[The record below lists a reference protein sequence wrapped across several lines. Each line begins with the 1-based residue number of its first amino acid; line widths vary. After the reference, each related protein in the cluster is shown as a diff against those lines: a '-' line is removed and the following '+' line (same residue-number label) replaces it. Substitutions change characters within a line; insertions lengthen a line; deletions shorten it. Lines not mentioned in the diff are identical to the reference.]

1 MYLVMVTNAL
11 LRRKLRMFIALLAV
25 AIGATI
31 ISGMITVYKEV
42 PEQMGREFRAY
53 GANLL
58 LLPAN
63 GKTTM
68 EEAAVAPVYDMLKD
82 KEIIGAA
89 PFLYERLKINE
100 SPVLT
105 GGTDFNEIRKVSPY
119 WQINGEMP
127 KENSKENFFEE
138 EARLWAEVYG
148 KQSDKPD
155 LESLQRML
163 ENMNHLLLSL
173 ELPWE
178 RFIPILYR
186 SFALYMRR
194 PDENTNNRK
203 AYQLSAQLMDSV
215 VYLSQHTNLIHHIH
229 LFCNMQIAALEK
241 LKNEKVEIEQTED

>member
-1 MYLVMVTNAL
+1 M
-11 LRRKLRMFIALLAV
+11 
-25 AIGATI
+25 
-31 ISGMITVYKEV
+31 
-42 PEQMGREFRAY
+42 
-53 GANLL
+53 
-58 LLPAN
+58 
-63 GKTTM
+63 
-68 EEAAVAPVYDMLKD
+68 
-82 KEIIGAA
+82 
-89 PFLYERLKINE
+89 
-100 SPVLT
+100 
-105 GGTDFNEIRKVSPY
+105 
-119 WQINGEMP
+119 
-127 KENSKENFFEE
+127 
-138 EARLWAEVYG
+138 AEVYG

>member
-1 MYLVMVTNAL
+1 MDTENALTNA
-11 LRRKLRMFIALLAV
+11 K
-25 AIGATI
+25 
-31 ISGMITVYKEV
+31 
-42 PEQMGREFRAY
+42 
-53 GANLL
+53 
-58 LLPAN
+58 
-63 GKTTM
+63 
-68 EEAAVAPVYDMLKD
+68 
-82 KEIIGAA
+82 
-89 PFLYERLKINE
+89 E
-100 SPVLT
+100 SP
-105 GGTDFNEIRKVSPY
+105 NEI
-119 WQINGEMP
+119 
-127 KENSKENFFEE
+127 FFEE

-186 SFALYMRR
+186 SYMRR

-215 VYLSQHTNLIHHIH
+215 VYLSQNTNLIHHIH

>member
-1 MYLVMVTNAL
+1 METENAL
-11 LRRKLRMFIALLAV
+11 TIA
-25 AIGATI
+25 
-31 ISGMITVYKEV
+31 
-42 PEQMGREFRAY
+42 
-53 GANLL
+53 
-58 LLPAN
+58 
-63 GKTTM
+63 
-68 EEAAVAPVYDMLKD
+68 
-82 KEIIGAA
+82 
-89 PFLYERLKINE
+89 
-100 SPVLT
+100 
-105 GGTDFNEIRKVSPY
+105 
-119 WQINGEMP
+119 

-215 VYLSQHTNLIHHIH
+215 VYLSRNTNLSHHIH

>member
-1 MYLVMVTNAL
+1 MDTENALTNA
-11 LRRKLRMFIALLAV
+11 K
-25 AIGATI
+25 
-31 ISGMITVYKEV
+31 
-42 PEQMGREFRAY
+42 
-53 GANLL
+53 
-58 LLPAN
+58 
-63 GKTTM
+63 
-68 EEAAVAPVYDMLKD
+68 
-82 KEIIGAA
+82 
-89 PFLYERLKINE
+89 E
-100 SPVLT
+100 SP
-105 GGTDFNEIRKVSPY
+105 NEF
-119 WQINGEMP
+119 
-127 KENSKENFFEE
+127 FFEE

-155 LESLQRML
+155 LEHLQRML

-215 VYLSQHTNLIHHIH
+215 VYLSQNTNLIHHIH

-241 LKNEKVEIEQTED
+241 LQNEKLQNEKVETEKVETEKQEIETQGDEIQETKKQEVEK

>member
-1 MYLVMVTNAL
+1 METENAL
-11 LRRKLRMFIALLAV
+11 TIA
-25 AIGATI
+25 
-31 ISGMITVYKEV
+31 
-42 PEQMGREFRAY
+42 
-53 GANLL
+53 
-58 LLPAN
+58 
-63 GKTTM
+63 
-68 EEAAVAPVYDMLKD
+68 
-82 KEIIGAA
+82 
-89 PFLYERLKINE
+89 
-100 SPVLT
+100 
-105 GGTDFNEIRKVSPY
+105 
-119 WQINGEMP
+119 

-186 SFALYMRR
+186 SFRPLYASSG
-194 PDENTNNRK
+194 ENTNNRK

-215 VYLSQHTNLIHHIH
+215 VYLSQNTNLIHHIH

-241 LKNEKVEIEQTED
+241 LRNEKVETEQTED